1 MMAYRKI
8 LVTGCRGQLGRDL
21 IRMLE
26 NSFQVSGIDI
36 EDIDI
41 LDSRRLET
49 FILKAAPDVV
59 IHTAAYTDVDGCESN
74 PELAMAVNCAGAE
87 NVARACRAAKAKMI
101 LYSTDYVF
109 DGFSATPYAEDDIP
123 APQTIYGKSKWEG
136 ERAVS
141 RTIENNAILRIA
153 WVYGYHGK
161 NFVKTMMKLGKKQIH
176 ARKNGENPPPLKI
189 VDDQFGNPTWT
200 EDVVRQTQIVLEKDL
215 TGVYHASSE
224 GTVSW
229 YQFASDI
236 FRLLNMPVRLA
247 PCSTEEYPRPAPRP
261 RYSSL
266 ENAALKK
273 LGLNLMPHYDKSLEN
288 FLNSYGARLLNEI
301 TD

>member
-1 MMAYRKI
+1 MAYRKI
-8 LVTGCRGQLGRDL
+8 LVSGCRGQLGRDL
-21 IRMLE
+21 VRMLE
-26 NSFQVSGIDI
+26 HSYQVSGIDI
-36 EDIDI
+36 EDVDI
-41 LDSRRLET
+41 QDSRGLEKCV
-49 FILKAAPDVV
+49 LQAAPDAV

-87 NVARACRAAKAKMI
+87 NVARACRAAGAKM
-101 LYSTDYVF
+101 LFYSTDYVF
-109 DGFSATPYAEDDIP
+109 DGLSATPYTEEDIP

-141 RTIENNAILRIA
+141 RTVENSAILRIA

-161 NFVKTMMKLGKKQIH
+161 NFVKTMMKIGRQYLF
-176 ARKNGENPPPLKI
+176 AREKGENPPPLRV

-200 EDVVRQTQIVLEKDL
+200 EDVVRQTQIVLENDL

-224 GTVSW
+224 GTASW
-229 YQFASDI
+229 YKFACDI
-236 FRLLNMPVRLA
+236 FRHLNMSVNLT
-247 PCSTEEYPRPAPRP
+247 PCTTEEYPRPARRP

-273 LGLNLMPHYDKSLEN
+273 LGLNVMPHYEKSLEN

-301 TD
+301 TN

>member
-1 MMAYRKI
+1 MAYRKI

-21 IRMLE
+21 VRMLE
-26 NSFQVSGIDI
+26 HSYQVSGIDI
-36 EDIDI
+36 EDVDI
-41 LDSRRLET
+41 QDGRGLEKYV
-49 FILKAAPDVV
+49 LQAAPDAV

-87 NVARACRAAKAKMI
+87 NVARACRAAGAKM
-101 LYSTDYVF
+101 LFYSTDYVF
-109 DGFSATPYAEDDIP
+109 DGLSATPYTEEDIP

-141 RTIENNAILRIA
+141 RTVENNAILRIA

-161 NFVKTMMKLGKKQIH
+161 NFVKTMMKIGRQYLF
-176 ARKNGENPPPLKI
+176 AREKGENPPPLRV

-200 EDVVRQTQIVLEKDL
+200 EDVVRQTQIVLENDL

-224 GTVSW
+224 GTASW
-229 YQFASDI
+229 YKFACDI
-236 FRLLNMPVRLA
+236 FRHLNMLVNLA
-247 PCSTEEYPRPAPRP
+247 PCTTEEYPRPARRP

-266 ENAALKK
+266 ENTALKK
-273 LGLNLMPHYDKSLEN
+273 LGLNVMPHYEKSLEN

-301 TD
+301 TN

>member
-1 MMAYRKI
+1 MAYRKI

-21 IRMLE
+21 VRMLE
-26 NSFQVSGIDI
+26 HSYQVSGIDI
-36 EDIDI
+36 EDVDI
-41 LDSRRLET
+41 QDSRGLEKY
-49 FILKAAPDVV
+49 LQQAAPEAV
-59 IHTAAYTDVDGCESN
+59 IHAAAYTDVDGCESN

-87 NVARACRAAKAKMI
+87 NVARACRTAGAKM
-101 LYSTDYVF
+101 LFYSTDYVF
-109 DGFSATPYAEDDIP
+109 DGLSVTPYTEDDIP
-123 APQTIYGKSKWEG
+123 SPQTIYGKSKWEG

-161 NFVKTMMKLGKKQIH
+161 NFVKTMMKIGRQYLF
-176 ARKNGENPPPLKI
+176 AREKGEDPPPLKV

-200 EDVVRQTQIVLEKDL
+200 EDVVRQTQIVLENDL

-224 GTVSW
+224 GTASW
-229 YQFASDI
+229 YKFACDI
-236 FRLLNMPVRLA
+236 FRHLNMPVNLT
-247 PCSTEEYPRPAPRP
+247 PCTTEEYPRPARRP

-273 LGLNLMPHYDKSLEN
+273 LGLNVMPHYEKSLEN

-301 TD
+301 TN

>member
-1 MMAYRKI
+1 MAYRKI

-21 IRMLE
+21 VRMLE
-26 NSFQVSGIDI
+26 RSCQVSGIDI

-41 LDSRRLET
+41 QDSRGLEKYV
-49 FILKAAPDVV
+49 LQAAPEAV
-59 IHTAAYTDVDGCESN
+59 IHAAAYTDVDGCESN

-87 NVARACRAAKAKMI
+87 NVARACRTAGAKM
-101 LYSTDYVF
+101 LFYSTDYVF
-109 DGFSATPYAEDDIP
+109 DGLSVTPYTEDDIP
-123 APQTIYGKSKWEG
+123 SPQTIYGKSKWEG

-161 NFVKTMMKLGKKQIH
+161 NFVKTMMKIGRQYLF
-176 ARKNGENPPPLKI
+176 AREKGEDPPPLKV

-200 EDVVRQTQIVLEKDL
+200 EDVVRQTQIVLENDL

-224 GTVSW
+224 GTASW
-229 YQFASDI
+229 YKFACDI
-236 FRLLNMPVRLA
+236 FRHLNMPVNLT
-247 PCSTEEYPRPAPRP
+247 PCTTEEYPRPARRP

-273 LGLNLMPHYDKSLEN
+273 LGLNVMPHYEKSLEN

-301 TD
+301 TN